1 MVEVGGLWK
10 DNLNSGE
17 EASPPNPPSLTECS
31 CLFAQ
36 WRAAS
41 RTQWS
46 RVLRLCPSQREP
58 PRLSA
63 ALILTVLLSTSHG
76 TDSTLGKALSFCCK
90 CMRTTTKRKENLQC
104 SPIKPTSMSPCVS
117 ETLSPATQPPT
128 SVQLST
134 QCSPGICS
142 LCPNL
147 LGPQQCL
154 LESLGCRAQTFCYLS
169 RCRWGLRVTV

>member
-17 EASPPNPPSLTECS
+17 EASPPNPPSLTERS

-36 WRAAS
+36 RWAAS

-46 RVLRLCPSQREP
+46 RVLRLCPSQRES

-63 ALILTVLLSTSHG
+63 ALILTAVLSTSHG
-76 TDSTLGKALSFCCK
+76 TDSTLGKALSFCCT
-90 CMRTTTKRKENLQC
+90 CMPTTTKRKENLQR

-117 ETLSPATQPPT
+117 ETPSPATQPPT
-128 SVQLST
+128 SVQWAHSA
-134 QCSPGICS
+134 
-142 LCPNL
+142 
-147 LGPQQCL
+147 PQAPAAC
-154 LESLGCRAQTFCYLS
+154 AQTC
-169 RCRWGLRVTV
+169 WGHGSASWRA

>member
-17 EASPPNPPSLTECS
+17 EDHLTHLLWLS
-31 CLFAQ
+31 IHCLFAQ
-36 WRAAS
+36 QWAAS

-58 PRLSA
+58 PHLSA
-63 ALILTVLLSTSHG
+63 ALILTALLGTSHG

-90 CMRTTTKRKENLQC
+90 CMPTTTKRKENLQC

-147 LGPQQCL
+147 LGPRQCL

-169 RCRWGLRVTV
+169 RWRWRLRVTV